1 MDGAEEGAGAVTL
14 RLPTASGIDRADHC
28 PPSQWLPGASTE
40 SVYASL
46 GQGVHDFIVR
56 WREYLGK
63 DRDAALAEIDEDAPH
78 RALCEAL
85 PLEAIPEGGKLEV
98 AFAYDPETDT
108 ARILGYNIGRAYREH
123 GALPHEVCGTA
134 DLMGTA
140 DGVLVIIDWKSG
152 FGIVPKWQLRFL
164 ALAGCRALGLT
175 RAKVCNWF
183 LRENGT
189 IIEDQDSVDEFDAFD
204 LDQIAEELRG
214 VLARLRAAHAAAGP
228 EPSLRGGSW
237 CQYCECKPHC
247 ALQTGLAKRSL
258 GMKLAEPMTPERAM
272 QAWLMFEMLE
282 DLAAAGKAGLREYAR
297 QHPFPD
303 GQGNVIKQVEREST
317 KLIPEKALPAL
328 REEFTAELAEA
339 ACERKLTQASLERA
353 LRAKNMGKPLAP
365 LKRQAMKAMAA
376 RGGVVVGKRLEVRP
390 VKDGKAPTAALQ
402 LGEDGS
408 ILPLVLTGG

>member
-1 MDGAEEGAGAVTL
+1 MVI
-14 RLPTASGIDRADHC
+14 RLPTASSIDRADHC
-28 PPSQWLPGASTE
+28 PPSHWLPTASAE
-40 SVYASL
+40 SVDANR

-85 PLEAIPEGGKLEV
+85 PLEAIPDGGKLEV

-108 ARILGYNIGRAYREH
+108 ARIIGYNIGRAYAEN

-152 FGIVPKWQLRFL
+152 FAIVPKWQLRFL
-164 ALAGCRALGLT
+164 ALAGCRALGLS

-183 LRENGT
+183 LRESGQ

-214 VLARLRAAHAAAGP
+214 VLARLRAAHAAAGEHP
-228 EPSLRGGSW
+228 NLRGGAW
-237 CQYCECKPHC
+237 CHYCECKPYC
-247 ALQTGLAKRSL
+247 GLQTGLAKQGLR
-258 GMKLAEPMTPERAM
+258 MKLAEPLTPERAM
-272 QAWLMFEMLE
+272 EAWLLFEMLE
-282 DLAAAGKAGLREYAR
+282 DIAAAGKAGLREYSK

-303 GQGNVIKQVEREST
+303 GKGNVIKQVEREST

-328 REEFTAELAEA
+328 REAFTPELADA

-376 RGGVVVGKRLEVRP
+376 RGGVVSGRRLEVRP
-390 VKDGKAPTAALQ
+390 VKDSKAPTAALQ
-402 LGEDGS
+402 LDANGAVKA
-408 ILPLVLTGG
+408 LLVAGKG

>member
-1 MDGAEEGAGAVTL
+1 MVI
-14 RLPTASGIDRADHC
+14 RLPTASSIDRADHC
-28 PPSQWLPGASTE
+28 PPSHWLPLAGADT
-40 SVYASL
+40 VYGAR
-46 GQGVHDFIVR
+46 GNGVHDFIVR
-56 WREYLGK
+56 WRDYLGK
-63 DRDAALAEIDEDAPH
+63 DRDAALSEIDEDAPH

-85 PLEAIPEGGKLEV
+85 PLDAIPEGGKLEM
-98 AFAYDPETDT
+98 ALAYDPTTDT
-108 ARILGYNIGRAYREH
+108 ARIIGYNIGRAYREH

-140 DGVLVIIDWKSG
+140 DGCVIIIDWKSG
-152 FGIVPKWQLRFL
+152 FGVVPKWQLRFL

-204 LDQIAEELRG
+204 LDQIAEDLRG
-214 VLARLRAAHAAAGP
+214 VLSRLKAAHTAAG
-228 EPSLRGGSW
+228 ERPSVRGGAW
-237 CQYCECKPHC
+237 CEYCECKPHC
-247 ALQTGLAKRSL
+247 DLQTGLAKRGL
-258 GMKLAEPMTPERAM
+258 GLKLPEALTPERAM
-272 QAWLMFEMLE
+272 EAWLMFEMLE
-282 DLAAAGKAGLREYAR
+282 DIAAAGKAGLREYAK
-297 QHPFPD
+297 QHPFAD
-303 GQGNVIKQVEREST
+303 GKGNRVQQVEREST